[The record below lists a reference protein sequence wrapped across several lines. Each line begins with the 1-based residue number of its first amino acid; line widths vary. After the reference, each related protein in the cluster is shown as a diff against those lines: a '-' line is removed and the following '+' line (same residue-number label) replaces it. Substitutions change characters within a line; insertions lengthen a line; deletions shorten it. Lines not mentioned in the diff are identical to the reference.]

1 MIKYGLVVLG
11 LLLSFSAYSQEKI
24 MMEGKLQGEFFDKT
38 SIHIINQRNE
48 NGVNSDFEGNFNIEV
63 MLGDTLIVSSVQFEK
78 VNRVIT
84 PEIFKLE
91 KIIIDLKPQVNE
103 LDEVRLSNISL
114 SGSLM
119 LDFKDIEVID
129 KSEFG
134 LSYVEERT
142 RTEKKLQAANRN
154 LFATIFNSFS
164 GKTNQLESIKNI
176 EDKRNLIDRA
186 IHAVPKALFKDLNLP
201 DNLIKDFI
209 YFCAE
214 NPNFHLLVA
223 KERHL
228 ELVEYY
234 QMKAPKFLARR
245 K

>member
-1 MIKYGLVVLG
+1 MI
-11 LLLSFSAYSQEKI
+11 
-24 MMEGKLQGEFFDKT
+24 EGKLQGQFFDKT
-38 SIHIINQRNE
+38 SIHVINQSNE
-48 NGVNSDFEGNFNIEV
+48 NGVNSDFEGNFKIEV
-63 MLGDTLIVSSVQFEK
+63 MLGDTLIISSVQYE
-78 VNRVIT
+78 RVKRLIT
-84 PEIFKLE
+84 SEIINKKE
-91 KIIIDLKPQVNE
+91 IIIDLRLQVNE
-103 LDEVRLSNISL
+103 LDEVLLSNISL
-114 SGSLM
+114 SGNLM
-119 LDFKDIEVID
+119 LDFDDIETID

-154 LFATIFNSFS
+154 VFASIFNSFS
-164 GKTNQLESIKNI
+164 GKTNQLETIHNI
-176 EDKRNLIDRA
+176 EEKRNLIDRA
-186 IHAVPKALFKDLNLP
+186 INAVPKTLFKDLNLP

-245 K
+245 E